1 MTAREINIIKF
12 TVPRKMEGMDEDL
25 YPEMLSTENSMNSED
40 WINGENK
47 NPGRCKVQE
56 GG

>member
-1 MTAREINIIKF
+1 MTAKEINIIKF
-12 TVPRKMEGMDEDL
+12 TVPRKMEGMDEEL
-25 YPEMLSTENSMNSED
+25 YPDMLSTESSMRCED
-40 WINGENK
+40 WINGKNI